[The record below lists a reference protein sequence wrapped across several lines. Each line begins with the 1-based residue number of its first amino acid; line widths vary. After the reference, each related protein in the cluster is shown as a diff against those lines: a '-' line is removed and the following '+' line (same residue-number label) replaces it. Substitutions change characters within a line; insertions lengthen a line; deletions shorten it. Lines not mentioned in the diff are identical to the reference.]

1 MAKDIRECLLEQARK
16 FHQWQEITYPGKTTE
31 EIGGAWEVDYPAW
44 NDIFDAFCHVLTQ
57 MNAEMADSVLLD
69 EMVYLI
75 ARANEAEGF
84 IQETTSHPQWFECLC
99 RRAAASNEN
108 EAKWQFAAYLPE
120 CSCSQE
126 VRDIILDFAKDPNEY
141 VSRRA
146 LLATPA
152 LRPDCVE
159 QFAPLFWER
168 NCYSPELQEYQRIAV
183 LVSLDAIHSDLLPQ
197 YLEQAK
203 QDGRRYLLEH
213 AKRIEGELTM
223 NEKLSRPQFNQ
234 MDTTE
239 KQTLMESLAAR
250 YDMIFLGLH
259 TFDRWGQSC
268 TTGIFKKDGREFVFV
283 PGDTVTLG
291 WEQFA
296 VGLNQESR
304 EELEYLFREW
314 EMEPQNPEEMIRES
328 MAPVRQAVIGPMLVG
343 RELEELC
350 WEPVKMDDPRLTAHP
365 DWLKEFRD
373 FAWSD
378 SSSLTLHQSARIE
391 RTEDGFHTWIYH
403 CTDYDALLA
412 GLEKQGL
419 SLPTADEWAYL
430 CGGGCRTLFPW
441 GDGLDYSMRLH
452 WFEDMDED
460 ENRPYDMEEPNF
472 FGLSIAY
479 DPYMREVVQAD
490 RLTTCGGDGGCN
502 ICGGLGPFL
511 GFLPCSP
518 HCKPEVQ
525 EDKELNG
532 DYDFYRPII
541 RVENHD

>member
-1 MAKDIRECLLEQARK
+1 MAKGIRERLLEQAIK
-16 FHQWQEITYPGKTTE
+16 FHQWQEATYPGKTSE
-31 EIGGAWEVDYPAW
+31 ELGGEWEVDYPYW
-44 NDIFDAFCHVLTQ
+44 NDTYSAFCHVLTQ
-57 MNAEMADSVLLD
+57 MDAETADSVLLD

-75 ARANEAEGF
+75 ARDNEAEGF
-84 IQETTSHPQWFECLC
+84 IQETTSHPQWFERLC
-99 RRAAASNEN
+99 RRAAASNES

-120 CSCSQE
+120 CPCSQE
-126 VRDIILDFAKDPNEY
+126 VKDMILDFAKDPNEY

-146 LLATPA
+146 LLAMPA

-168 NCYSPELQEYQRIAV
+168 NCYSLELQEYQRIAV
-183 LVSLDAIHSDLLPQ
+183 LVSLDAIHSGLLPQ

-213 AKRIEGELTM
+213 AERIEGGLAV
-223 NEKLSRPQFNQ
+223 NKKLSRSQFNQ
-234 MDTTE
+234 METAE
-239 KQTLMESLAAR
+239 KQTLMERLAAR
-250 YDMIFLGLH
+250 YDMAFLGLH

-268 TTGIFKKDGREFVFV
+268 TTGVFEKDGREFVFV

-291 WEQFA
+291 WDHFA
-296 VGLNQESR
+296 VGLNPDSR
-304 EELEYLFREW
+304 WELDYLFQEW
-314 EMEPQNPEEMIRES
+314 EMEPRDPEEMIRES
-328 MAPVRQAVIGPMLVG
+328 MASVRQASIGPMLMG

-350 WEPVKMDDPRLTAHP
+350 WELVALDDPRLRP
-365 DWLKEFRD
+365 EWLEEFRQ
-373 FAWSD
+373 FALTGRD
-378 SSSLTLHQSARIE
+378 SLTLVGHARFE
-391 RTEDGFHTWIYH
+391 RDGDGWQAALYH
-403 CTDYDALLA
+403 RMDYSDFLSQ
-412 GLEKQGL
+412 LEQQGL

-441 GDGLDYSMRLH
+441 GDGMDYSMHLH
-452 WFEDMDED
+452 HFESPEDED
-460 ENRPYDMEEPNF
+460 KPFDMEEPNF

-479 DPYMREVVQAD
+479 DPYMREIVKAEQF
-490 RLTTCGGDGGCN
+490 TTCGGDGGCN
-502 ICGGLGPFL
+502 ICGGLGIFL

-541 RVENHD
+541 RVEMDG